1 MGFAATLAGVAD
13 LGPAILTIVGTS
25 IGGMIAA
32 SAGIAQARMQARI
45 ETRRLD
51 HELRRTDDERRAAAE
66 SDRLGVERAVLLR
79 LVDEAARIAGTAA
92 TNQAVVHVRA
102 LTYQVDDAVLRG
114 MASQDMWYREPEFL
128 QRIGYLLRTPNV
140 DDRTATG
147 HLDAHATNE

>member
-1 MGFAATLAGVAD
+1 LPRPGCKRGSKPGGST
-13 LGPAILTIVGTS
+13 TS
-25 IGGMIAA
+25 YA
-32 SAGIAQARMQARI
+32 
-45 ETRRLD
+45 E
-51 HELRRTDDERRAAAE
+51 TDDERRAAAE
-66 SDRLGVERAVLLR
+66 GDRLGVERAVLLR

-147 HLDAHATNE
+147 HLDAHAVNE